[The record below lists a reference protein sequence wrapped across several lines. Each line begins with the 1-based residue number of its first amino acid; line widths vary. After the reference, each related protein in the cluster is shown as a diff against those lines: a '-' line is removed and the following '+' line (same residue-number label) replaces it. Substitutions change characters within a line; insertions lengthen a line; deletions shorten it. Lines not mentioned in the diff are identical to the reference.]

1 MLMLTVR
8 VCGGQAMDELGKLLD
23 SISTI
28 VGLCLAAA
36 MLYAIV
42 FIIH

>member
-1 MLMLTVR
+1 
-8 VCGGQAMDELGKLLD
+8 MDELRKLLD

-28 VGLCLAAA
+28 IGLCLAAA

>member
-8 VCGGQAMDELGKLLD
+8 VCGGQAMDELRKLLD

-28 VGLCLAAA
+28 ICLCLAAA